1 MPTEKTI
8 RSFWNRAAEE
18 NPHWYVSSYGSYD
31 ADRNLDEFWD
41 EKAKKIPNP
50 CRDGRASLR
59 RSASSSTARCNTF
72 VYQQERVNDMKGVS
86 VVRGRRIPRKA

>member
-31 ADRNLDEFWD
+31 ADRNLDEFWASGGTIWSD
-41 EKAKKIPNP
+41 IS
-50 CRDGRASLR
+50 RDGRASLR
-59 RSASSSTARCNTF
+59 RSASWFYSPMQYFRLSTGTS
-72 VYQQERVNDMKGVS
+72 E
-86 VVRGRRIPRKA
+86 

>member
-31 ADRNLDEFWD
+31 ADRNLDEFWASGGTIWSD
-41 EKAKKIPNP
+41 IS
-50 CRDGRASLR
+50 RDGRASLR
-59 RSASSSTARCNTF
+59 RSASCSTARCNTF